1 MPTRRA
7 GMMRYEIAR
16 LAGALVLVSLLGPFT
31 MASAGVDA
39 ADACKEAK
47 AKAAGKKVA
56 SLLKALGKNV
66 RKTDPAR
73 LGQDVSKAQSK
84 LTKAFAGAEAK
95 GGCLTTGDVAAIEAK
110 VDAFAVSAAGDLSNT
125 DVTVANLNL
134 LHGLSCPDG
143 AHCRI
148 EDRVDLFYQ
157 WVAGSGCPDAVT
169 LQEVVEAPGLGL
181 EMIPLLEAQSATVCP
196 FPYAVI
202 PAQATSLD
210 DAVLLTRYPVME
222 SEVRYLHGAL
232 PNFRHVLFTR
242 IAHPLEP
249 VDIFTTHLASGVD
262 SGAGTCAA
270 PCPAAC
276 VTAGASTNR
285 ECQAV
290 QMALFIE
297 ETHDIDGPAIITGD
311 FNAQPGTFEYAQFVD
326 RGWIDTHLAAGNP
339 ECVPGT
345 GVGCTSGREDGDLS
359 ELESSD
365 SNETG
370 RIDYLF
376 LIPGTGASP
385 CVGAVLDPAS
395 DDDGDGAATRIFS
408 DDPNPFAPS
417 CGASPDPI
425 CWPSDHEGT
434 EIDLNCGN

>member
-1 MPTRRA
+1 VA
-7 GMMRYEIAR
+7 
-16 LAGALVLVSLLGPFT
+16 
-31 MASAGVDA
+31 A
-39 ADACKEAK
+39 ADACKDAK

-56 SLLKALGKNV
+56 SLLKTLGKNT
-66 RKTDPAR
+66 RKTDPLKLA
-73 LGQDVSKAQSK
+73 QDVSKAQSK
-84 LTKAFAGAEAK
+84 LTKAFARAEEK
-95 GGCLTTGDVAAIEAK
+95 GGCLTTGDAAAIEAK
-110 VDAFAVSAAGDLSNT
+110 VDAFAVSATADLSNT

-143 AHCRI
+143 ANCRV

-181 EMIPLLEAQSATVCP
+181 EMVALLEAQSTTVCP
-196 FPYAVI
+196 FPYAVVAAGGT
-202 PAQATSLD
+202 PFD
-210 DAVLLTRYPVME
+210 DAVLLTRYPVLD

-232 PNFRHVLFTR
+232 PNFRHVFFTR

-262 SGAGTCAA
+262 SGSEPCAL
-270 PCPAAC
+270 PCPTEC

-311 FNAQPGTFEYAQFVD
+311 FNAQPGTFEYAEFVD

-339 ECVPGT
+339 ECVPVT
-345 GVGCTSGREDGDLS
+345 GVGCTSGREDSDLS
-359 ELESSD
+359 ELESTD
-365 SNETG
+365 SNVTH
-370 RIDYLF
+370 RIDYTF
-376 LIPGTGASP
+376 LIPAAGASP
-385 CVGAVLDPAS
+385 CVGASLDPAT

-408 DDPNPFAPS
+408 ADPNPFGSP
-417 CGASPDPI
+417 CGPAPDPI

-434 EIDLNCGN
+434 EIDLNCDG